1 VHPKYVKKVT
11 FHENHKNVGRVL
23 AEFCFGTETLPKQ
36 NSARI
41 LPMAEYLQN
50 FIWTL
55 AEFWQNF
62 VLVLK
67 RNYK

>member
-1 VHPKYVKKVT
+1 MTKNMF
-11 FHENHKNVGRVL
+11 FHQLGRIL
-23 AEFCFGTETLPKQ
+23 SEFC
-36 NSARI
+36 
-41 LPMAEYLQN
+41 QN
-50 FIWTL
+50 FILVLKRYQTKILTEFCQWQNSGRILFWTL

>member
-1 VHPKYVKKVT
+1 MKITKM
-11 FHENHKNVGRVL
+11 L
-23 AEFCFGTETLPKQ
+23 AEFWKNFVLVLKRNYKQ

-41 LPMAEYLQN
+41 LPMAEFWQN